1 MNDKFLQEVEEVAE
15 GDGRYKKEAYFFVY
29 DALQYTVEHL
39 GKTELPQDQRHISGR
54 DLLHG
59 ISEYAMDQLGPLTRS
74 VFVHWGV
81 RQTRDFGEI
90 VFNLVNSG
98 LMSKTDEDCIDDFTD
113 VYDFAEEFDWK
124 KRKSSFKR
132 LST

>member
-1 MNDKFLQEVEEVAE
+1 MSDKFLQEVEEVAE
-15 GDGRYKKEAYFFVY
+15 SDGRYRKEAYFFVY
-29 DALQYTVEHL
+29 DALQYTVEQL
-39 GKTELPQDQRHISGR
+39 GKTDLPQDQKHISGR

-74 VFVHWGV
+74 VFSHWGV
-81 RQTRDFGEI
+81 RQTRAFGEI
-90 VFNLVNSG
+90 VFNLVNSN